1 MGKTLRKL
9 DVLAIAASGTAA
21 EELHSFLQS
30 LKEDTA
36 TALIGNAESIYH
48 KGVDDKVVAADAAD
62 LATSIALVNQL
73 KAQINLHLASTG
85 LTGLHLAASA
95 EVIVAADATDL
106 ATAQTLA
113 NEIKEDYNDHLAEA
127 GVHIVND
134 VINDVTALD
143 ASDLG
148 TLLTLVNEIK
158 TDYNAHIL
166 GSMASPI
173 VGA

>member
-9 DVLAIAASGTAA
+9 DILAISASKAGTEA
-21 EELHSFLQS
+21 LHSFLQN

-36 TALIGNAESIYH
+36 LALIGNSEGIYH
-48 KGVDDKVVAADAAD
+48 KGVDDKVVTANAAD
-62 LATSIALVNQL
+62 LATSIALANQL
-73 KAQINLHLASTG
+73 KLQANLHLGSTG
-85 LTGLHLAASA
+85 LTGFHLAASA
-95 EVIVAADATDL
+95 GSITAPDATDL

-113 NEIKEDYNDHLAEA
+113 NEIKADYNTHIAEA

-134 VINDVTALD
+134 VANAVTAAD
-143 ASDLG
+143 ASDLATLQ
-148 TLLTLVNEIK
+148 TLLNEIK